1 MTSRT
6 INLNSLINGAVD
18 CSNSVTVSGNFD
30 CSNNIMSISGLKVK
44 CKDISSNY
52 TILTKDNIVYVDT
65 TTATGNIIITLPL
78 ASTVD
83 KQIFY
88 IVDGTGNCINN
99 NIQINVSGSDT
110 INGDTSLLMN
120 INFMSIRLLA
130 RSSNNSYIVI

>member
-6 INLNSLINGAVD
+6 INLNSLINGTVD
-18 CSNSVTVSGNFD
+18 CSNSVLVTGNLD
-30 CSNNIMSISGLKVK
+30 CSNNITSLTGLKVK